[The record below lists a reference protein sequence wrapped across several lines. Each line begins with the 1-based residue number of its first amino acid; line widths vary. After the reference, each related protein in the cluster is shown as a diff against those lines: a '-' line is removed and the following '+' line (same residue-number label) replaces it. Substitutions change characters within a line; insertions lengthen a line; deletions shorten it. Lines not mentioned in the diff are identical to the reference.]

1 MKMYC
6 VAHPVLRMV
15 VSHEEKIGI
24 QAAHPLPAQSGRV
37 VLQGWV
43 DGRHE
48 ETRDLRSHAV
58 LGAERVIAHAVLY
71 EALKERYV
79 QLVIFGQFV
88 FSG

>member
-1 MKMYC
+1 MYG
-6 VAHPVLRMV
+6 VAHPLLEIV
-15 VSHEEKIGI
+15 VSHEEQIGI
-24 QAAHPLPAQSGRV
+24 QAAHSLPAQSGRV

-43 DGRHE
+43 DGGHE
-48 ETRDLRSHAV
+48 QTGDLRSHAV

-79 QLVIFGQFV
+79 QVVIFGQFV